1 MRVRV
6 ILKGRNSILF
16 EPDPVRVLVGE
27 PLYWEFV
34 SALPNPRIKWEVYF
48 QHSNPFGPA
57 LKSLTAETAFAP
69 VAPAG
74 PVGLIPSPTHHGL
87 SPSVVAT
94 MPGDHKY
101 GVRAQ
106 DANTQQT
113 LADDDPQLTILP

>member
-1 MRVRV
+1 MRVRA
-6 ILKGRNSILF
+6 ILNGQSILIQ
-16 EPDPVRVLVGE
+16 PDPVRVLVGE

-48 QHSNPFGPA
+48 QHSAPFDPA

-69 VAPAG
+69 AG
-74 PVGLIPSPTHHGL
+74 PVGPIPSPTHHGL

-101 GVRAQ
+101 GIRAQ

-113 LADDDPQLTILP
+113 LADDDPLLIILP

>member
-1 MRVRV
+1 MRVRA
-6 ILKGRNSILF
+6 ILSGQSILVQ
-16 EPDPVRVLVGE
+16 PDPVRVLVGE

-48 QHSNPFGPA
+48 QHSTPFGPA
-57 LKSLTAETAFAP
+57 LRSLAAETAFAP

-74 PVGLIPSPTHHGL
+74 PVGPIPSPTHYGL

-94 MPGDHKY
+94 TAGDHKY
-101 GVRAQ
+101 GVRAL

-113 LADDDPQLTILP
+113 LADDDPELTILP